1 MDDQQLVLGDHV
13 PKLEEH
19 GLAVFAAA
27 VVDDEEGAPGDQ
39 AFDAVFLGEE
49 VKLWFHVISV
59 VDDAVLAKC

>member
-1 MDDQQLVLGDHV
+1 
-13 PKLEEH
+13 
-19 GLAVFAAA
+19 
-27 VVDDEEGAPGDQ
+27 VVHYEEGAPGDQ